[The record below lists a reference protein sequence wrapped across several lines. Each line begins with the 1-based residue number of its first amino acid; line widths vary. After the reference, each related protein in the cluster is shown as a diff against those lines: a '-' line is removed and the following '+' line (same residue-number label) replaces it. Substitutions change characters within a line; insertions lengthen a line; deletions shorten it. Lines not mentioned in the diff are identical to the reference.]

1 MVLMIL
7 SDVIR
12 PIKVVV
18 GQKVKSTS
26 LYRNGAE

>member
-1 MVLMIL
+1 MTL